1 MLLVEDIAKDGD
13 TDSQQS
19 SGYVQLDCQYKI
31 RGYYHSFSGA
41 VLFQICY
48 YNKKNGREPL
58 NNQNIINQA
67 TGKMNMYR
75 ALSTWKFTIYYL
87 LRQKKTW
94 ETLMINQETGS

>member
-67 TGKMNMYR
+67 TDKMKLTGEHVSSFVDMEIYNLLPSQTKKNMGN
-75 ALSTWKFTIYYL
+75 
-87 LRQKKTW
+87 
-94 ETLMINQETGS
+94 IND